1 VSQPGLTL
9 EELLGFVEKAACG
22 DRRLLVQLFRT
33 LQQLAHHPT
42 APLAERQVGAILS
55 LVLMGERSPDLSS
68 LPTDMA
74 DEIRTLLARLEAPSS
89 LVQTSG
95 GP

>member
-9 EELLGFVEKAACG
+9 EELLGYVEKAACG

-42 APLAERQVGAILS
+42 APPAERQVGAILS

-68 LPTDMA
+68 LPPDMA
-74 DEIRTLLARLEAPSS
+74 EEIRTLLVRLESTSS
-89 LVQTSG
+89 PVQTSG
-95 GP
+95 VS